1 MDLGMRDWLLI
12 VGGLLILGVL
22 GHGLWI
28 AWKAKRSDVRVRYE
42 NKIPDLDL
50 DDIDLLRAELPSG
63 PARVVKADGQAE
75 AKPGPRMARPS
86 PEAVARSQQPRWK
99 PKPARPTEAPPAGAM
114 LDPIDQDLEREAR
127 AADVEDDVGVDRAE
141 SRNAKSRE
149 SRQEPVVRDA
159 PKPSRERA
167 PTPTP
172 TADPAPEQAPL
183 FAGDP
188 IVSRDRAASRSAR
201 RKPAAE
207 TRKPTRDR
215 RAAEPEPTADEAPEE
230 DFDEVLVINVLRRDG
245 AQMPGA
251 DLLEVVSEHG
261 LRYGDM
267 NIFHR
272 YGAGQRIEF
281 SMANAVKPGTFDLG
295 AIDDLYTPGVSFF
308 MRLPGPDQPLEAF
321 DDMANVARDIAQRLQ
336 ADLKD
341 ERHSV
346 MTAQTLEHCRQ
357 RIREFRRRQMSRRN

>member
-1 MDLGMRDWLLI
+1 MRDWLLI

-42 NKIPDLDL
+42 NTIPDLDL

-63 PARVVKADGQAE
+63 PARVVGAADGRSE
-75 AKPGPRMARPS
+75 SKPAQRMARPS
-86 PEAVARSQQPRWK
+86 PEAVARSQQPRSK
-99 PKPARPTEAPPAGAM
+99 PKPTRPAQAAPPPAM
-114 LDPIDQDLEREAR
+114 LDPIDQDLEREAQ
-127 AADVEDDVGVDRAE
+127 AAYAEDDVADDRPE
-141 SRNAKSRE
+141 PQTAKARVT
-149 SRQEPVVRDA
+149 RQEPTVRDD
-159 PKPSRERA
+159 PKSARDSA
-167 PTPTP
+167 
-172 TADPAPEQAPL
+172 PAPEQAPL

-188 IVSRDRAASRSAR
+188 IVSRERAASRSAR
-201 RKPAAE
+201 RRPAAE
-207 TRKPTRDR
+207 ARKPARER
-215 RAAEPEPTADEAPEE
+215 RPAEPDPTPDEGSEE

-357 RIREFRRRQMSRRN
+357 RIREFRRRQMSRRG